1 MTRTD
6 IYTNKKQANYSEELS
21 FLNIYNYDR
30 RNVVF
35 LVFFLLLTVVHI
47 VAFDKIVGCTAF
59 EQECYKPRSETK
71 QTPDI
76 TRTD

>member
-1 MTRTD
+1 MTRTG
-6 IYTNKKQANYSEELS
+6 IYTNKKQENYSEELS

-30 RNVVF
+30 WNVVF
-35 LVFFLLLTVVHI
+35 LVFLLLTVVHI
-47 VAFDKIVGCTAF
+47 VAFDKIVGCTTF